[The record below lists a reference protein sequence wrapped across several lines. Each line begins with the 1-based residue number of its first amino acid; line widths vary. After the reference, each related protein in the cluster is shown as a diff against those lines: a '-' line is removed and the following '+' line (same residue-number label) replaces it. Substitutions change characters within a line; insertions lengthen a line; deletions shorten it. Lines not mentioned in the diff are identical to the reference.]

1 MSEFYI
7 HPCSRESLEAYCSK
21 IPSDGKNHILTD
33 GMKAHRLAQITEL
46 MRICV
51 EDVAPNVSNC
61 FGDRWPALAN
71 IRAEKGT
78 FADVDQFSALLTEM
92 KNTFDIL
99 KANLSMSGT
108 QESGEILDGTALH
121 FCKYGQRT
129 AKLNHFYLWLCWK
142 DQDLNFLS
150 NNLLEGVATGG
161 GVAAEP
167 YTRTVSSTSSVGS
180 AVKSSYSE
188 RKAAKG
194 LQMEKVAATIS
205 EVLKTSLGP
214 LIPEKVQH
222 VQVHTLLERRNRHSF
237 SN

>member
-1 MSEFYI
+1 M
-7 HPCSRESLEAYCSK
+7 L
-21 IPSDGKNHILTD
+21 
-33 GMKAHRLAQITEL
+33 
-46 MRICV
+46 
-51 EDVAPNVSNC
+51 
-61 FGDRWPALAN
+61 DRWPALAN
-71 IRAEKGT
+71 IRPEKGT
-78 FADVDQFSALLTEM
+78 FNDVDQFSALLTEM

-167 YTRTVSSTSSVGS
+167 YSRTVPSTSVGS

-214 LIPEKVQH
+214 LIPEKAGSSDESAARSTAYLVREAEQ
-222 VQVHTLLERRNRHSF
+222 TLVLKQKRQREAIGAPSF
-237 SN
+237 DELSPWLQRKLKKSYATTLSESNDF